1 MHSAIDNRGEAV
13 PNKNKVRTGVY
24 SGIGAGLIWGIY
36 PFIYKPL
43 AGIDILEVI
52 SHRVIWS
59 VVFLLPITVLISK
72 KGGLIKKAIANRKD
86 LLTIFMCSLILAGW
100 WLTYIYTLVNDRILE
115 AGLGYYLGPVMT
127 AMLGIVLLK
136 EKADYLSVA
145 SVVISFIGILYYA
158 IQTQGQF
165 PIYGIMLGLFY
176 SGYTIFKR
184 GYLKVDSQASVTLE
198 FCILIIPSVLY
209 LLWKFVDGSLS
220 TFVITTNT
228 QNMLL
233 IFIGIMNVIPMVM
246 YSYASTNVPSITMSF
261 IQYISPTC
269 NFLLAVLYYNEPF
282 GHASL
287 VMFAAIWIGVIIFCY
302 RQYSLMRV
310 QSLTLKEGANGNV

>member
-1 MHSAIDNRGEAV
+1 MTKSDNIKKGI
-13 PNKNKVRTGVY
+13 Y
-24 SGIGAGLIWGIY
+24 SGIGAGLVWGTY

-59 VVFLLPITVLISK
+59 VIFLLPITIFVSK
-72 KGGLIKKAIANRKD
+72 KGHLIVKAITNIKE
-86 LLTIFMCSLILAGW
+86 LITIAICALILSGW

-136 EKADYLSVA
+136 EKTDYLSVA

-158 IQTQGQF
+158 IETQGQF

-176 SGYTIFKR
+176 SSYTIFKR
-184 GYLKVDSQASVTLE
+184 GFLKVDSQASVSIE
-198 FCILIIPSVLY
+198 FCM
-209 LLWKFVDGSLS
+209 LLLPCIVYVVWKFLDGNMEA
-220 TFVITTNT
+220 FVLTTNT
-228 QNMLL
+228 QNTLL
-233 IFIGIMNVIPMVM
+233 VVIGIMNVIPMVL
-246 YSYASTNVPSITMSF
+246 YSYASTNVPSMTMSF

-269 NFLLAVLYYNEPF
+269 NFLLAVLYYHEPF

-287 VMFAAIWIGVIIFCY
+287 VMFVAIWIGVILFCF
-302 RQYSLMRV
+302 RQFSL
-310 QSLTLKEGANGNV
+310 LKKESGAVVL